1 MNKTFGVLVFA
12 LICGIAGA
20 QDKSSDYT
28 QDYQLKALEIY
39 AHSISLR
46 TAEGHGL
53 VPLMA
58 EYLAEQ
64 FAAGGFPGS
73 DIHVLPF
80 TARNGEQIA
89 GLVVRYRGDGS
100 SGKKP
105 VALMAHMDVVDAL
118 PEDWE
123 RDPFTLIEENG
134 YFFGRGSYDDKFGT
148 TMLTTT
154 FLRLKEEGFIPTRD
168 LIIIFTGDEET
179 GMRSTR
185 ELVNTHR
192 DLTNAEFILNADAGG
207 GVLDAEG
214 KPKAYNLQAAEKT
227 FATFEITARNPGG
240 HSSMPRRDNAIY
252 DLARAIRNI
261 EQHRFPV
268 RTNEVTLQYFAQTAE
283 VTEGP
288 AGQAMRRIYHNPGDE
303 EAADILF
310 DDPFLVGVTR
320 TTCIPTMLRGG
331 HAENALPQSATATIN
346 CRIFPGIDVEE
357 IQQTLSNVADSDA
370 LEITVLDDPLAS
382 PASELREDVIYAI
395 AKAVH
400 TRYPGIPIVP
410 YMSAYGTDGKETR
423 AAGLPTYG
431 VMGLFL
437 NPEDDFSH
445 GLNER
450 VLVRSFY
457 TALEHWYVIINELA
471 GS

>member
-134 YFFGRGSYDDKFGT
+134 YFFGRGSYD
-148 TMLTTT
+148 
-154 FLRLKEEGFIPTRD
+154 
-168 LIIIFTGDEET
+168 
-179 GMRSTR
+179 
-185 ELVNTHR
+185 
-192 DLTNAEFILNADAGG
+192 ADHD
-207 GVLDAEG
+207 VS
-214 KPKAYNLQAAEKT
+214 KAQ
-227 FATFEITARNPGG
+227 
-240 HSSMPRRDNAIY
+240 
-252 DLARAIRNI
+252 
-261 EQHRFPV
+261 
-268 RTNEVTLQYFAQTAE
+268 
-283 VTEGP
+283 
-288 AGQAMRRIYHNPGDE
+288 
-303 EAADILF
+303 
-310 DDPFLVGVTR
+310 
-320 TTCIPTMLRGG
+320 RGG
-331 HAENALPQSATATIN
+331 FHP
-346 CRIFPGIDVEE
+346 
-357 IQQTLSNVADSDA
+357 DA
-370 LEITVLDDPLAS
+370 
-382 PASELREDVIYAI
+382 R
-395 AKAVH
+395 
-400 TRYPGIPIVP
+400 
-410 YMSAYGTDGKETR
+410 
-423 AAGLPTYG
+423 
-431 VMGLFL
+431 
-437 NPEDDFSH
+437 SH
-445 GLNER
+445 HHFHG
-450 VLVRSFY
+450 
-457 TALEHWYVIINELA
+457 
-471 GS
+471 